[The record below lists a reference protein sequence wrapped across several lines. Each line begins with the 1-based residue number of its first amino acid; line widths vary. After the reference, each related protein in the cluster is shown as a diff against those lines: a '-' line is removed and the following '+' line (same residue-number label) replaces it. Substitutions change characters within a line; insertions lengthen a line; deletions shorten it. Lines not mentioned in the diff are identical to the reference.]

1 MNEKIKKLIKLVGQ
15 LNKLLL
21 KVLELLGTVTLVLL
35 SIKSIIELWG
45 DNLLTGN
52 YGYYNTNQEGVQD
65 MKKIL

>member
-21 KVLELLGTVTLVLL
+21 KVLELLGTITLIAL

-45 DNLLTGN
+45 GITSSQGTTGII
-52 YGYYNTNQEGVQD
+52 TQI
-65 MKKIL
+65 KKECKI